1 MTIVVRH
8 QALASEGE
16 VKQALA
22 EFGPLRA
29 PSLTLRWRG
38 RVPVRML
45 SGEFSTEVVPV
56 ENGLVRLTYRGRLIG
71 PLAPLM
77 GDDARERLRGDMRH
91 LAAAICRRAEELH
104 ASSSDGR
111 PPPRGPQEGRRK
123 PQTKTARLARPRHL
137 AESVPTL
144 GGQPR
149 ASDLRRAVG
158 RAVPNGVTGG
168 KRELARLGSSER

>member
-104 ASSSDGR
+104 AASSDGR
-111 PPPRGPQEGRRK
+111 PPPRGPQEGRRE
-123 PQTKTARLARPRHL
+123 PTDEDSEAGAAQTPRRIGPHARRPAQSQRPEAR
-137 AESVPTL
+137 
-144 GGQPR
+144 
-149 ASDLRRAVG
+149 RRAQ
-158 RAVPNGVTGG
+158 RCPMA
-168 KRELARLGSSER
+168 

>member
-16 VKQALA
+16 VRQALA

-45 SGEFSTEVVPV
+45 SGEFSTEVVPA
-56 ENGLVRLTYRGRLIG
+56 ENGLVRLTCRGRLIG

-111 PPPRGPQEGRRK
+111 PPPSRSREGGREPK
-123 PQTKTARLARPRHL
+123 TKTASTVRPRHVGS
-137 AESVPTL
+137 ASAP
-144 GGQPR
+144 GGQPES
-149 ASDLRRAVG
+149 SDLRRAVG
-158 RAVPNGVTGG
+158 RALSSGVTRGERDLAGRGG
-168 KRELARLGSSER
+168 CER